1 MTKISGILTDGVGQ
15 VINDCTIELYAKK
28 TTSKVLAQ
36 TQAFK
41 VANNGSY
48 TMNVLPCEYDV
59 SLIINGFPKKRLGT
73 IQVYSDSLD
82 GTLNDFLLNP
92 SESEITPLILQQIVD
107 ASNGA
112 RQASSNSALSEK
124 NSKTSEINSAKSAQ
138 AAKVSETNSANSAKL
153 ANDSS
158 NSAKTAST
166 AAIDSANAAKTSAD
180 SASKFATAASVSAK
194 NASDSAN
201 STKTSET
208 NAKTSAN
215 AAAKSAEDAKKAA
228 SSIDTTKFVNLFG
241 DLSNKSLNTLHAASD
256 GIYFQCR
263 NVLAT
268 RENGYPINE
277 SGTLAVMKNY
287 ADGDGCCQI
296 YITYRNARQ
305 FVRNYRASTKSW
317 EPWIEQ
323 ITTANASADIVGAIP
338 AAKINLNNTTIYRV
352 DSHVVFTDII
362 GDWRLMP
369 FRRDELPFGWY
380 FRNGDNYLLS
390 SPQGQALN
398 NLSVNYKSDHKIT
411 IKTIN
416 GQQYINVPTAFA
428 PDGRGFFERAVNGT
442 TRQVGSTED
451 DAIRN
456 IKGAIPNGPG
466 RAVIG
471 HENITK
477 GEHDGAMSVYH
488 CDDDWL
494 QVGPRRMRWAFFDFD
509 ASRVVPTAN
518 ENRPINIGLTPAIY
532 LGV

>member
-1 MTKISGILTDGVGQ
+1 MTKISGILTDGAGQ

-28 TTSKVLAQ
+28 TTSKVLVQ

-166 AAIDSANAAKTSAD
+166 AATDSANAAKTSAD

-201 STKTSET
+201 SIKTSET
-208 NAKTSAN
+208 NAKSSAN
-215 AAAKSAEDAKKAA
+215 AAAKSADDAKNAA
-228 SSIDTTKFVNLFG
+228 SSIDTSTFVKKTGDNLTG
-241 DLSNKSLNTLHAASD
+241 KLSINGKAVLTQDDALLCSGNLQTRNLNDLK
-256 GIYFQCR
+256 GKQQGVYFQ
-263 NVLAT
+263 NAN
-268 RENGYPINE
+268 EHAKYEYNYPIGGAGSLCILKTE
-277 SGTLAVMKNY
+277 
-287 ADGDGCCQI
+287 GDGPNGCVQI
-296 YITYRNARQ
+296 YTEYYAGRQ
-305 FVRNYRASTKSW
+305 FIRTYLDAPNIWS
-317 EPWIEQ
+317 PWIEQ
-323 ITTANASADIVGAIP
+323 ITTAN
-338 AAKINLNNTTIYRV
+338 INRFV
-352 DSHVVFTDII
+352 PI
-362 GDWRLMP
+362 GDQRLMP

-442 TRQVGSTED
+442 TRQVGSWED

-456 IKGAIPNGPG
+456 IKGSIPNGPG

-477 GEHDGAMSVYH
+477 GEHDGAISVYH

-509 ASRVVPTAN
+509 ASRVVPTAH
-518 ENRPINIGLTPAIY
+518 ENRPINVGMTPAIY

>member
-1 MTKISGILTDGVGQ
+1 MTKISGILTDGAGQ

-28 TTSKVLAQ
+28 TTSKVLVQ

-166 AAIDSANAAKTSAD
+166 AATDSANAAKTSAD

-201 STKTSET
+201 SIKTSET
-208 NAKTSAN
+208 NAKSSAN
-215 AAAKSAEDAKKAA
+215 AAAKSADDAKNAA
-228 SSIDTTKFVNLFG
+228 SSIDTSTFVKKTGDNLTG
-241 DLSNKSLNTLHAASD
+241 KLSINGKAVLTQDDALLCSGNLQTRNLNDLK
-256 GIYFQCR
+256 GKQQGVYFQ
-263 NVLAT
+263 NAN
-268 RENGYPINE
+268 EHAKYEYNYPIGGAGSLCILKTE
-277 SGTLAVMKNY
+277 
-287 ADGDGCCQI
+287 GDGPNGCVQI
-296 YITYRNARQ
+296 YTEYYAGRQ
-305 FVRNYRASTKSW
+305 FIRTYLDAPNIWS
-317 EPWIEQ
+317 PWIEQ
-323 ITTANASADIVGAIP
+323 ITTAN
-338 AAKINLNNTTIYRV
+338 INRFV
-352 DSHVVFTDII
+352 PI
-362 GDWRLMP
+362 GDQRLMP

-398 NLSVNYKSDHKIT
+398 SLSVNYKDDHRIT

-442 TRQVGSTED
+442 TRQVGSIEG

-456 IKGAIPNGPG
+456 IKGSMPNGPG

-477 GEHDGAMSVYH
+477 GEHDGAMSVH
-488 CDDDWL
+488 HSDDDWL